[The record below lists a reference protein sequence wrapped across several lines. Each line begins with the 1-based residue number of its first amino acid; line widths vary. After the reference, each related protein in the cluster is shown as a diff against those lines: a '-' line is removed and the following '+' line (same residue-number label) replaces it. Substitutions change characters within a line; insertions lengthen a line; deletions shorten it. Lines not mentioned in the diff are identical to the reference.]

1 MLIQLPTIIQDDIK
15 ETVRISVGQS
25 LVLDVFATAEYVRRK
40 HEDQNVALEDIANM
54 VARAAAQCGCAL
66 EFGDREAQPVERPL
80 ALS

>member
-1 MLIQLPTIIQDDIK
+1 MLIQLSSSIQDDIK
-15 ETVRISVGQS
+15 ETVRFSLSQS
-25 LVLDVFATAEYVRRK
+25 LVLDVFATAESIRRK

-66 EFGDREAQPVERPL
+66 EFGDREAHLVERPS